1 MLLGC
6 IADDL
11 TGATDLAIMLTR
23 AGMRTLQVMD
33 VPVAGGQ
40 PEAQGESASVAGG
53 QPEAQGGS
61 VPVADGQPEA
71 QGESTPVAGGQPE
84 ARLAS
89 FDAIVVAL
97 KTRTCPVT
105 EAVELSLASARALKA
120 LGARQLF
127 FKYCS
132 TFDSTDEGNI
142 GPVAEALL
150 DFAGGD
156 LALVCPAFPTNRR
169 TVYMGNLF
177 VGDVPLAESP
187 MKDHPLTPMRDSSLV
202 RVMQRQ
208 SKGKVGL
215 VPYPV
220 VERGRAAISEGFAA
234 ARARGERFVVVD
246 AITDRDLIEMGAA
259 AADMPLITGGSGVAL
274 GLPANFIAKG
284 QMKAADA
291 PATMAAPNGRSAI
304 LAGSCS
310 EATRGQVAAAKA
322 AGMPAYEVQPLQ
334 LADGTQTQAA
344 ILAWAGA
351 QPKDKPFLIYSSAEP
366 AAVKA
371 VQEKLGREAAGHLVE
386 SLLAGVAK
394 ALVSGGVARLI
405 VAGGETSG
413 AVVNGLGVTALE
425 IGPEI
430 DPGVPWTRVA
440 GWRGSADG
448 GEVGGQDL
456 VLALKSGNFGAPDF
470 F

>member
-23 AGMRTLQVMD
+23 AGMRTLQVME
-33 VPVAGGQ
+33 VPDGSDDKALAGY
-40 PEAQGESASVAGG
+40 
-53 QPEAQGGS
+53 
-61 VPVADGQPEA
+61 
-71 QGESTPVAGGQPE
+71 
-84 ARLAS
+84 
-89 FDAIVVAL
+89 DAIVVAL
-97 KTRTCPVT
+97 KTRTCPVD
-105 EAVELSLASARALKA
+105 EAIDRSRRSAEALLA

-132 TFDSTDEGNI
+132 TFDSTDQGNI
-142 GPVAEALL
+142 GPVAEALMARL
-150 DFAGGD
+150 GAD
-156 LALVCPAFPTNRR
+156 LALVCPAFPTNKR

-177 VGDVPLAESP
+177 VGEVPLAESP

-220 VERGRAAISEGFAA
+220 VEKGRMAIGEAFAA
-234 ARARGERFVVVD
+234 ARKRGERFVVVD

-274 GLPANFIAKG
+274 GLPANFVAQG
-284 QMKAADA
+284 LMKPAEA
-291 PATMAAPNGRSAI
+291 PTNISAPKGRSAI

-310 EATRGQVAAAKA
+310 EATRGQVATAKA
-322 AGMPAYEVQPLQ
+322 AGIPACEIDPLKLSTGAQ
-334 LADGTQTQAA
+334 SERT
-344 ILAWAGA
+344 ILDWIGG
-351 QPKDKPFLIYSSAEP
+351 QPKDKPFLVYSSAEP

-371 VQEKLGREAAGHLVE
+371 AQDQLGREAAGHLVE
-386 SLLAGVAK
+386 RTLAAVAG
-394 ALVSGGVARLI
+394 ALVAGGVTRLI

-430 DPGVPWTRVA
+430 DPGVPWTRA
-440 GWRGSADG
+440 
-448 GEVGGQDL
+448 VGKEL

-470 F
+470 FVKAWGRLA